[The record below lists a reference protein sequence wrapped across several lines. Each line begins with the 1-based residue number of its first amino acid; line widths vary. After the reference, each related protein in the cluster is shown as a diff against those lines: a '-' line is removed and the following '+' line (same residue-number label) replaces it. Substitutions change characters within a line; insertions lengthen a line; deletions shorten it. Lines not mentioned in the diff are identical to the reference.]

1 VTIHLHP
8 GAAADLGSA
17 GDWYEQQLPG
27 LASDLTD
34 EMDRALEAIAE
45 RPSTWPLWPGVD
57 PALGVRR
64 FLLPRFPFAIAY
76 VVEGES
82 MGLSGAELGHGSQSR
97 TPGGVGAVVHGA
109 GDSAHSR

>member
-1 VTIHLHP
+1 MSIRLHP

-34 EMDRALEAIAE
+34 EVDRAMDAIAE

-64 FLLPRFPFAIAY
+64 FLLPGFPFAIGY
-76 VVEGES
+76 VIEGDS
-82 MGLSGAELGHGSQSR
+82 ITVLAIAHLRRRPGYWLRR
-97 TPGGVGAVVHGA
+97 TGVGA
-109 GDSAHSR
+109 